1 MPVLFGFLSFH
12 LHRRIRY
19 EGYGPW
25 DHMPQDSTG
34 VAEEQPTDSTPAP
47 RVSTTAAHDGAVTDE
62 WESDEDTPETEGGC
76 LSVQTISTF
85 CNGTWTTTRPVPCTK
100 LSLVSMVLALGCL
113 WVGPC
118 PGEQVP
124 PNTSREHR
132 ADITRTWVPPHPFVL
147 LFILNMRHLQ
157 LQQASPTISASG
169 TMRIHQGH

>member
-62 WESDEDTPETEGGC
+62 WESDEDTPETEGAVC
-76 LSVQTISTF
+76 LSKPLVPFAMEPGQLRDW
-85 CNGTWTTTRPVPCTK
+85 CPVPSFLLFQWC
-100 LSLVSMVLALGCL
+100 LPWGACGWVLA
-113 WVGPC
+113 
-118 PGEQVP
+118 QVSRFLP
-124 PNTSREHR
+124 TPRANIARTSREHGF
-132 ADITRTWVPPHPFVL
+132 PHTL
-147 LFILNMRHLQ
+147 LFCC
-157 LQQASPTISASG
+157 SY
-169 TMRIHQGH
+169 